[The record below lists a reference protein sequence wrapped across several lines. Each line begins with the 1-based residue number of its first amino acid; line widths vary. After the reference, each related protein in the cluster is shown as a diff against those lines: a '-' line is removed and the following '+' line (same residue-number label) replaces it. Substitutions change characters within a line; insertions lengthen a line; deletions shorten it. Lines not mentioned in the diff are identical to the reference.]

1 MKTIFALIF
10 AWLLVSPVAHAQGF
24 TDPRG
29 VFEAA
34 AAPGQFSV
42 VAEKDGNVAL
52 WRK

>member
-1 MKTIFALIF
+1 MGDVYVKIGTGSTIQ
-10 AWLLVSPVAHAQGF
+10 AQGF

-29 VFEAA
+29 VFEAGA
-34 AAPGQFSV
+34 VGGAFSV